1 MSHFRGLSLQ
11 NITLITEITFQVLA
25 MDGKTFLLRS
35 WSKKKGSARIHLM
48 YRDYHAI
55 HNLASC
61 NLMHTYYFFVLS
73 MQYFK
78 YTSQNSGVHTSFTLF
93 SQSKLEHLWESIFLQ
108 AAFSILST
116 HVLNG
121 IIHAEKYGAILEIR

>member
-25 MDGKTFLLRS
+25 MDGKTFWDLGQ
-35 WSKKKGSARIHLM
+35 KKGIARIHLTVPRLTCDR
-48 YRDYHAI
+48 YLFLFRIIA
-55 HNLASC
+55 
-61 NLMHTYYFFVLS
+61 
-73 MQYFK
+73 MQHFK
-78 YTSQNSGVHTSFTLF
+78 YTSQNSGVFRLRLRFF

-108 AAFSILST
+108 AFSTLST

-121 IIHAEKYGAILEIR
+121 IIHAEKYIIYELLLIR